1 VRSILL
7 SNTHR
12 STDAN
17 GGGED
22 KGLSPTSPPRIGD
35 WPCVCGQRYRVL
47 TEPLTF
53 WAQNSRI
60 GYSPD
65 PSGNCLVCGADLE
78 DAFALEAA
86 RLVSASLLR

>member
-1 VRSILL
+1 LL

-12 STDAN
+12 STDAI
-17 GGGED
+17 GGGEE
-22 KGLSPTSPPRIGD
+22 KGLSQASPPRIGD
-35 WPCVCGQRYRVL
+35 WPCACGQRYRVL

-53 WAQNSRI
+53 WAQNSRT

-65 PSGNCLVCGADLE
+65 PSEMCVACGAELE
-78 DAFALEAA
+78 EAFALEAA